1 MIYIRSLLGINL
13 LILSLLLYL
22 PSVMAVETNTVA
34 PENAVTITGENITE
48 TDFNNLS
55 ENNTNLTSD
64 DETLRFSLQH
74 RLIKL
79 LSNQVIAIKFEQLAS
94 KPVIL
99 LEKLKENFSDIL
111 AQHEKPLRIET
122 DLNILLP
129 AEAIAKIGELPP
141 VSIKTNINEDGSGQ
155 SKLTFP
161 SYQRTIPD
169 EGSFDWKGAEGQFTF
184 SNQFKDLTAEIDILG
199 FGIMDDEFSLSF
211 GKTTAKSN
219 FDEELSPTTLD
230 VTLSSITIKDGADSF
245 NLADLVSSFVI
256 NKTKQGLDLFNF
268 YLKIKHF
275 DFNDAEF
282 NLNIDNL
289 VINSYSKDNNELID
303 YILETQLRKITLPQ
317 KLPKE
322 ISEISYEG
330 NFALRHLDASS
341 LLQFQNTF
349 NEAEDDSVMFMMLLG
364 KSMELAPKIIGN
376 SPEIALTKL
385 LINTPQGNLNGKI
398 SIVINGEKLTAE
410 QIVAMDTAA
419 MFNATEIDAEFNIS
433 QILLKLIIATQNYNE
448 SKAKTYPSEQILTEE
463 QISEL
468 QTQAQ
473 SAADGIIYLI
483 ISQKFLVEQGD
494 NYQVVVKLR
503 DSKLLINGQEV
514 PLDALAHFM

>member
-1 MIYIRSLLGINL
+1 
-13 LILSLLLYL
+13 
-22 PSVMAVETNTVA
+22 
-34 PENAVTITGENITE
+34 
-48 TDFNNLS
+48 
-55 ENNTNLTSD
+55 
-64 DETLRFSLQH
+64 
-74 RLIKL
+74 
-79 LSNQVIAIKFEQLAS
+79 
-94 KPVIL
+94 
-99 LEKLKENFSDIL
+99 
-111 AQHEKPLRIET
+111 
-122 DLNILLP
+122 
-129 AEAIAKIGELPP
+129 
-141 VSIKTNINEDGSGQ
+141 
-155 SKLTFP
+155 
-161 SYQRTIPD
+161 
-169 EGSFDWKGAEGQFTF
+169 
-184 SNQFKDLTAEIDILG
+184 
-199 FGIMDDEFSLSF
+199 
-211 GKTTAKSN
+211 
-219 FDEELSPTTLD
+219 
-230 VTLSSITIKDGADSF
+230 
-245 NLADLVSSFVI
+245 
-256 NKTKQGLDLFNF
+256 
-268 YLKIKHF
+268 
-275 DFNDAEF
+275 
-282 NLNIDNL
+282 
-289 VINSYSKDNNELID
+289 
-303 YILETQLRKITLPQ
+303 
-317 KLPKE
+317 
-322 ISEISYEG
+322 EISYEG

-364 KSMELAPKIIGN
+364 QSMELAPKIIKN